1 MAKRVI
7 LIVIM
12 CSLFSCRSI
21 SEVKSS
27 VSNSE
32 TISLITLI
40 ANPEK
45 FHNKSVRVQGYFM
58 FEHDGN
64 AIYISKSDYTN
75 GLMKNGV
82 FLQIDKNILDKMG
95 IEMPYRGYIT
105 IEGIYNKNL
114 NGSYGFFSGTIENI
128 RNVQRMYKRDGINE
142 EYNID

>member
-1 MAKRVI
+1 MANKITLI
-7 LIVIM
+7 LIM
-12 CSLFSCRSI
+12 CFLFSCRSI

-27 VSNSE
+27 VTNSE
-32 TISLITLI
+32 TISLITLS

-58 FEHDGN
+58 FEHEGN
-64 AIYISKSDYTN
+64 AIYVSKSDYTN

-82 FLQIDKNILDKMG
+82 YLHIDKSILDKMG
-95 IEMPYRGYIT
+95 IEMPYRGYVT

-128 RNVQRMYKRDGINE
+128 SNVQRMYKRDGINE